1 MFGIHKRSTAKTES
15 GQADTVKES
24 VKDWDSEMENDTA
37 MHALRDVL
45 QQCAVETE
53 YADDRKS
60 CRLTVRTEI
69 STSEP
74 IEPKVFIGFIGDINE
89 INSFLGIYGCVY
101 CVTPLMIDA
110 SGPVIRGTAHITKLE
125 N

>member
-15 GQADTVKES
+15 GQAGTAKES
-24 VKDWDSEMENDTA
+24 IKDWDSEIENSTA

-60 CRLTVRTEI
+60 CHLTVRTEI
-69 STSEP
+69 PTSEP
-74 IEPKVFIGFIGDINE
+74 MEPKVFIGFIGDINE
-89 INSFLGIYGCVY
+89 INSFLGMYGSVY

-110 SGPVIRGTAHITKLE
+110 SDLIIRGTARITKLE